1 MLKRKVTHS
10 IKKWINS
17 KNKKCLVIQ
26 GARQTGKTYIV
37 ERFAEE
43 NYEEIVEINFKQI
56 PSAMDIFSGDLTV
69 DNMVMAMRFRF
80 PEKKIIPGK
89 SLIFLDEIQECQEA
103 ITSLKFWAL
112 DNRFDVI
119 ASESL
124 LGIDYK
130 RASSYPVGYVD
141 YLKMYGIDFEEF
153 LWGMGISEDMIM
165 KLCSYLD
172 LKAIIPEAIHSQM
185 MKYFRQYIA
194 IGGMPEAVQK
204 YIDTRDFREVD
215 RIQRSLLQGY
225 QYDIAHYATAE
236 EKVKAEKCYL
246 SLAKQLLDKEN
257 HKFQYKEVEHGGRAQ
272 KYFSSIEW
280 LLRADMVH
288 LCKRVTD
295 IRFDLDDYA
304 RDDFFRAYTTDLS
317 LLMAMKDFSLKQHII
332 ENTLDGNSKGGIFEC
347 AIADVLYKKGHQ
359 LYFYKN
365 ETTKKE
371 IDVIIQ
377 KDGKVIPI
385 EVKSGNT
392 RANSLK
398 TIMKNNKDISFG
410 YKFIDGNIGVSE
422 EGIITLPLYMVA
434 FFDV

>member
-1 MLKRKVTHS
+1 MLKRKITHS
-10 IKKWINS
+10 IKKWVDS
-17 KNKKCLVIQ
+17 KSRKCLVIQ

-56 PSAMDIFSGDLTV
+56 PSAMDIFSDDLTV
-69 DNMVMAMRFRF
+69 DNMIMAMRFRF

-89 SLIFLDEIQECQEA
+89 TLIFLDEIQECQEA

-119 ASESL
+119 ASGSL

-165 KLCSYLD
+165 NLCRYIDSKD
-172 LKAIIPEAIHSQM
+172 IVPEAIHSQM

-225 QYDIAHYATAE
+225 QYDIAYYATAE

-347 AIADVLYKKGHQ
+347 AIADVLYKKGYQ

>member
-1 MLKRKVTHS
+1 
-10 IKKWINS
+10 
-17 KNKKCLVIQ
+17 
-26 GARQTGKTYIV
+26 
-37 ERFAEE
+37 
-43 NYEEIVEINFKQI
+43 
-56 PSAMDIFSGDLTV
+56 
-69 DNMVMAMRFRF
+69 
-80 PEKKIIPGK
+80 
-89 SLIFLDEIQECQEA
+89 
-103 ITSLKFWAL
+103 
-112 DNRFDVI
+112 
-119 ASESL
+119 
-124 LGIDYK
+124 
-130 RASSYPVGYVD
+130 
-141 YLKMYGIDFEEF
+141 
-153 LWGMGISEDMIM
+153 MGISEDMIM
-165 KLCSYLD
+165 NLCGYLD
-172 LKAIIPEAIHSQM
+172 SKTAIPEAIHSQM
-185 MKYFRQYIA
+185 MKYFRQYVA

-204 YIDTRDFREVD
+204 YIDTKDFREVD

-280 LLRADMVH
+280 LLRADMLY
-288 LCKRVTD
+288 LCKLVTD
-295 IRFDLDDYA
+295 IRFDLNDYA

-332 ENTLDGNSKGGIFEC
+332 ENTLAGNSKGGIFEC
-347 AIADVLYKKGHQ
+347 AVADALYKKGYQ

-377 KDGKVIPI
+377 KDGKVVPI

-398 TIMKNNKDISFG
+398 SIMKNNKDISYG
-410 YKFIDGNIGVSE
+410 YKFIDGNVGTSE
-422 EGIITLPLYMVA
+422 EGIITLPLYMIA
-434 FFDV
+434 FFDKVSE

>member
-1 MLKRKVTHS
+1 
-10 IKKWINS
+10 
-17 KNKKCLVIQ
+17 
-26 GARQTGKTYIV
+26 
-37 ERFAEE
+37 
-43 NYEEIVEINFKQI
+43 
-56 PSAMDIFSGDLTV
+56 
-69 DNMVMAMRFRF
+69 
-80 PEKKIIPGK
+80 
-89 SLIFLDEIQECQEA
+89 
-103 ITSLKFWAL
+103 
-112 DNRFDVI
+112 
-119 ASESL
+119 
-124 LGIDYK
+124 
-130 RASSYPVGYVD
+130 
-141 YLKMYGIDFEEF
+141 MYGIDFEEF

-317 LLMAMKDFSLKQHII
+317 LLMAMKDFSIKQHII
-332 ENTLDGNSKGGIFEC
+332 ENTLIGNSKGGIFEC
-347 AIADVLYKKGHQ
+347 AVADALYKKGYP

-371 IDVIIQ
+371 IDIIIQ

-398 TIMKNNKDISFG
+398 SIMKNNKDISFG
-410 YKFIDGNIGVSE
+410 YKFIDGNIGASK

-434 FFDV
+434 FFDI

>member
-1 MLKRKVTHS
+1 MLKRKATKF
-10 IKKWINS
+10 IKKWVES
-17 KNKKCLVIQ
+17 KDKKCLIVQ

-43 NYEEIVEINFKQI
+43 NYDEYVEINFKQM

-89 SLIFLDEIQECQEA
+89 TMIFFDEIQECQEA
-103 ITSLKFWAL
+103 ITSLKFWAI

-119 ASESL
+119 ASGSL

-153 LWGMGISEDMIM
+153 LWGMGISDDMI
-165 KLCSYLD
+165 KSLHGYLET
-172 LKAIIPEAIHSQM
+172 KSVIPGVINSQM
-185 MKYFRQYIA
+185 MNYYRQYIA
-194 IGGMPEAVQK
+194 IGGMPEVVQK
-204 YIDTRDFREVD
+204 YIDTKDFRQVD
-215 RIQRSLLQGY
+215 RIQGSLLQGY
-225 QYDIAHYATAE
+225 LYDIAHYATSE

-288 LCKRVTD
+288 LCKLVTD
-295 IRFDLDDYA
+295 VRFDLDDYS

-317 LLMAMKDFSLKQHII
+317 LLMAMKDFSLKQRIV
-332 ENTLDGNSKGGIFEC
+332 ENTITGNSKGGIFEC
-347 AIADVLYKKGHQ
+347 AIADALYKKGYQ

-365 ETTKKE
+365 ETTRKE

-377 KDGKVIPI
+377 KDGKVVPI

-398 TIMKNNKDISFG
+398 ALIKKNKDISFG
-410 YKFIDGNIGVSE
+410 YKFVDGNIGVSE
-422 EGIITLPLYMVA
+422 DGIITLPLYMVA
-434 FFDV
+434 FI

>member
-1 MLKRKVTHS
+1 MVKRKVKAL
-10 IKKWINS
+10 IKNWIS
-17 KNKKCLVIQ
+17 TKTKKCLVVQ
-26 GARQTGKTYIV
+26 GARQTGKTYII

-43 NYEEIVEINFKQI
+43 NFEELVEINFKQM
-56 PSAMDIFSGDLTV
+56 PSAMDIFTGDLTV

-80 PEKKIIPGK
+80 PDKKIISGK
-89 SLIFLDEIQECQEA
+89 TLIFLDEIQECQEA
-103 ITSLKFWAL
+103 ITSLKFWAI
-112 DNRFDVI
+112 DNRYDVI
-119 ASESL
+119 VSGSL

-141 YLKMYGIDFEEF
+141 YLRMYGVDFEEF
-153 LWGMGISEDMIM
+153 LWGIGISEDMTGNLYKFLHSNTVIPQ
-165 KLCSYLD
+165 
-172 LKAIIPEAIHSQM
+172 AINSQM
-185 MKYFRQYIA
+185 MNYYRLYIA

-204 YIDTRDFREVD
+204 YIDTKDFREVD
-215 RIQRSLLQGY
+215 QIQRSLLQGY

-257 HKFQYKEVEHGGRAQ
+257 HKFQYKEIENGGRAQ
-272 KYFSSIEW
+272 KYYSSIEW

-288 LCKRVTD
+288 LCKLVTD

-317 LLMAMKDFSLKQHII
+317 LLMAMKDFSLKQHIV
-332 ENTLDGNSKGGIFEC
+332 ENTLEGNSKGGVYEC
-347 AIADVLYKKGHQ
+347 AIADALYKKGYQ

-365 ETTKKE
+365 ETTKRE
-371 IDVIIQ
+371 IDAIIQ
-377 KDGKVIPI
+377 KDGMVVPI

-398 TIMKNNKDISFG
+398 SLMMNNKDISYG
-410 YKFIDGNIGVSE
+410 YKFADGNMGVNE
-422 EGIITLPLYMVA
+422 DGIITLPLYMIA
-434 FFDV
+434 FI